1 MGNNLKLRTKAET
14 PHADHIF
21 VYAFRMLDEDEN
33 INDKNNRD
41 YSLCS
46 FSGCYEGNYEGI
58 GLKESWND
66 CRNDWI
72 KERQQKKIYYDV
84 CDHNLS
90 RQGWNACEDNI
101 KTSMFIER
109 AWNEAW
115 SKMQWRGN

>member
-1 MGNNLKLRTKAET
+1 
-14 PHADHIF
+14 
-21 VYAFRMLDEDEN
+21 MLDEDEN

-115 SKMQWRGN
+115 SKMQWRGD